1 MKKIYIL
8 LVNDLRN
15 ILREP
20 MLSLA
25 FLGPFLLSLA
35 MRWMLP
41 SVTIYFANY
50 VDLTSHYPLIF
61 SFMLLLAAMLTG
73 MVTGFL
79 LLDERD
85 DQIYMTL
92 IVTPLGKEGYTLYRI
107 IFPMVISFFYA
118 IIALPIAGVGQIPVG
133 FVIPIGLLAALE
145 APIMALFLA
154 CFAGNKVEGLAL
166 SKGFGLLMIPPIAAY
181 FTDSKWQ
188 LLAGISPFYWPVQAF
203 LAAGESG
210 SAYWFYIFGGIL
222 IHSIL
227 LYGLTNRF
235 IKKMG

>member
-20 MLSLA
+20 MLMFA
-25 FLGPFLLSLA
+25 FMGPFLLSLA

-41 SVTIYFANY
+41 SVTIYFADY
-50 VDLTSHYPLIF
+50 VDLTLHYPLIF
-61 SFMLLLAAMLTG
+61 SFILLLAAMLTG

-85 DQIYMTL
+85 DQICMTL

-118 IIALPIAGVGQIPVG
+118 IITLPIAGVTQIPIG
-133 FVIPIGLLAALE
+133 SLIPIGLLAALE

-154 CFAGNKVEGLAL
+154 SFAGNKVEGLAL
-166 SKGFGLLMIPPIAAY
+166 SKGFGLIMIPAIASY
-181 FTDSKWQ
+181 FMESKWQ
-188 LLAGISPFYWPVQAF
+188 PLAGVSPFYWPVKTF
-203 LAAGESG
+203 LSIGTEG
-210 SAYWFYIFGGIL
+210 DAYWINFFGGL
-222 IHSIL
+222 LTHSIL
-227 LYGLTNRF
+227 LYGFIRRF
-235 IKKMG
+235 MKRLS